1 MSVYKVID
9 IIGNS
14 PVSWEQA
21 ATEAVER
28 ARASV
33 EDIRVARVIEQD
45 MAVAHRVCVHGAKIA
60 EISAVTAHSTSS
72 SHTRCPHHARPM
84 SPCCRIQACM
94 AIPAAT
100 PALMLRV
107 EPNWAIDTVIAAPA
121 RVSSVMPGPS

>member
-1 MSVYKVID
+1 MID
-9 IIGNS
+9 IIGTS

-33 EDIRVARVIEQD
+33 DDIRVARVIEQD
-45 MAVAHRVCVHGAKIA
+45 MAVNEAGKITFRIKL
-60 EISAVTAHSTSS
+60 EVSFTM
-72 SHTRCPHHARPM
+72 RPPHPQADNPHQARPM
-84 SPCCRIQACM
+84 SPCCLIQACM

-107 EPNWAIDTVIAAPA
+107 EPNWAIETVIAAPA